1 MTEPAQKPHASKQTY
16 ATPREFIAAVESK
29 FGTIGF
35 DLAAEVETSVT
46 GLACFT
52 KEDDALKQEWLGN
65 ASGWLWLN
73 PPFGDIG
80 SFAEKCAIESAKGA
94 RILML
99 VPASIGSNWFR
110 DHVLGKAMVFGLN
123 PRMSFDGK
131 NPYPKDLMLCVYANG
146 VHGFDQW
153 VWRKPKPT
161 LEVVE

>member
-1 MTEPAQKPHASKQTY
+1 MAEPAQKPHSSKQTY
-16 ATPREFIAAVESK
+16 ATPREFIDAVQAK
-29 FGTIGF
+29 FGSIAF
-35 DLAAEVETSVT
+35 DLAAERETSVT
-46 GLACFT
+46 GPLACFT
-52 KEDDALKQEWLGN
+52 KEDDALEQEWAGEIRD
-65 ASGWLWLN
+65 WLWLN

-80 SFAEKCAIESAKGA
+80 SFAEKCAAESAKGA

-131 NPYPKDLMLCVYANG
+131 SPYPKDLMLCVYANG

-153 VWRKPKPT
+153 RWK
-161 LEVVE
+161 L